1 MSNEMVVM
9 MVMLCISSVL
19 SSAGAAIYVIQYEP
33 QLLGLE
39 EEKDSK
45 KNSKKDSKKD

>member
-1 MSNEMVVM
+1 MSNAIMVM

-33 QLLGLE
+33 QLIGLE
-39 EEKDSK
+39 EKEDE
-45 KNSKKDSKKD
+45 KKD